1 MKCSFRKAIEYCK
14 KHLSLCSGRSK
25 KSYNAA
31 GNVDS
36 RGLAQ
41 DISEANTY
49 IVSSWVA
56 GHSLETLKNDLAIF
70 FPRPDNLCKAKLER
84 LG

>member
-14 KHLSLCSGRSK
+14 KHLSICSGRSK
-25 KSYNAA
+25 ESYNAA

-56 GHSLETLKNDLAIF
+56 GHSLETLKKMIWLYSAPVLIIYV
-70 FPRPDNLCKAKLER
+70 R
-84 LG
+84 LN

>member
-1 MKCSFRKAIEYCK
+1 MKCSFRKGIEYCK
-14 KHLSLCSGRSK
+14 KHLAICSGRSK
-25 KSYNAA
+25 EIYNTA

-36 RGLAQ
+36 GGLAQ

-56 GHSLETLKNDLAIF
+56 GHSFNALKNDLAIF
-70 FPRPDNLCKAKLER
+70 CPCPDNLCKAKLER